1 MSVLR
6 GEAVWGFGLAFLLA
20 PGALQ
25 CDLAVGTEL
34 QFELN
39 EFTFDMARRDTAG
52 DEADAELSVAL

>member
-39 EFTFDMARRDTAG
+39 GFTFDMA
-52 DEADAELSVAL
+52 SVTQLEMKQMPS